1 MEQGEKPEVK
11 KPAKIF
17 VKLTGTYEAS
27 TFVGSAYDQKPE
39 AAEGEP
45 VVEYLSKPA
54 IIQGLMRLFP
64 QYEAAA
70 RRNDA
75 NGLLKKKVRD
85 QKSVVEAVIK
95 QIAAM

>member
-1 MEQGEKPEVK
+1 MEQGEKPKVK

-54 IIQGLMRLFP
+54 IIQGLMRLLP
-64 QYEAAA
+64 QFEKQAH
-70 RRNDA
+70 RNDA
-75 NGLLKKKVRD
+75 NGILKKKMRD
-85 QKSVVEAVIK
+85 QKDAVETVIK
-95 QIAAM
+95 QIAMM

>member
-1 MEQGEKPEVK
+1 MEQGEKPKVK

-39 AAEGEP
+39 AEEGEP

-54 IIQGLMRLFP
+54 IIQGLQRLIP

-70 RRNDA
+70 HRNDA

-85 QKSVVEAVIK
+85 QRDTVLAVIK
-95 QIAAM
+95 QISMM

>member
-1 MEQGEKPEVK
+1 MEQGEKPKAK

-54 IIQGLMRLFP
+54 IIQGLMRLLPKFEK
-64 QYEAAA
+64 QAH
-70 RRNDA
+70 RNDA
-75 NGLLKKKVRD
+75 NGILKKKMRD
-85 QKSVVEAVIK
+85 QKDAVETAIK
-95 QIAAM
+95 QIAMM

>member
-1 MEQGEKPEVK
+1 MEQGEKPKVK

-54 IIQGLMRLFP
+54 IIQGLMRLIP
-64 QYEAAA
+64 QYESAA